1 MGLKTMATLQLVPAA
16 SVTPEQP
23 SSTWV
28 KSSGFAPRV
37 AALLMNS
44 EALPELVTLIDCDA
58 LVVPVSCGPKVSEVG
73 VSVTAGAEVGVGEGD
88 GDAAVQPDSLAAA
101 DVDVPSVTVTWHV
114 DELYDDFSTLN
125 AP

>member
-1 MGLKTMATLQLVPAA
+1 MGLKTMATLQLAPAA
-16 SVTPEQP
+16 SVTPEHP

-44 EALPELVTLIDCDA
+44 EALPVLVTLIDCDA
-58 LVVPVSCGPKVSEVG
+58 LVVPVSCGAKVSEVG
-73 VSVTAGAEVGVGEGD
+73 VSVTAGADVGVGVGVGV

-114 DELYDDFSTLN
+114 DELYDDFST
-125 AP
+125 